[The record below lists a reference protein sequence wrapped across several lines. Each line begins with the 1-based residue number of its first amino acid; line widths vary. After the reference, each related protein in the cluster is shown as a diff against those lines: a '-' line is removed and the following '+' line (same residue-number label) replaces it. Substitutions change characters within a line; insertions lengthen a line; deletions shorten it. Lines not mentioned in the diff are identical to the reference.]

1 VDADQPEPGRVGG
14 RRLHVPGPRE
24 MSQACD
30 MIAIRLVWRRP
41 RFAAVNTN
49 RYAAAALAACAV
61 SLSLAACSAGIT
73 TASTATT
80 SSSSPSPSRSATVA
94 ATSSPA
100 PAGRMVAVSGKISTF
115 PVPAGAKVAENVSL
129 NNDISI
135 GFGKVTLAKVQSF
148 YAEALPKAGYTIT
161 SDSSASESGG
171 VVLIQFTGHG
181 YKGQISALAS
191 APAPSDALPGLGSKN
206 LTTILLEP
214 K

>member
-1 VDADQPEPGRVGG
+1 MLRVCDTFAIHPA
-14 RRLHVPGPRE
+14 RRGPK
-24 MSQACD
+24 
-30 MIAIRLVWRRP
+30 
-41 RFAAVNTN
+41 FGAVNTY
-49 RYAAAALAACAV
+49 RYVLAACVA

-80 SSSSPSPSRSATVA
+80 AATGSSSSSSPSRSVTA
-94 ATSSPA
+94 ASSPA
-100 PAGRMVAVSGKISTF
+100 PAGRMLTVTGKISTF

-135 GFGKVTLAKVQSF
+135 GFGKVTLAEVQSF
-148 YAEALPKAGYTIT
+148 YTQALPKAGYTIT

-181 YKGQISALAS
+181 YTGQVSALAS
-191 APAPSDALPGLGSKN
+191 NPDPSGTLPGLGSKN
-206 LTTILLEP
+206 VTTILLEP